1 MATHVALLRGIN
13 VGGRNKV
20 AMADLRRLLAEQGH
34 RDVAT
39 YIQSG
44 NIVLTPQRR
53 STPATLARNLHDAIA
68 DGLGVSPV
76 VIVRTA
82 AELDEIVAA
91 NPYPQEADRKH
102 LHAIIQQEPI
112 GRAQAEAMTR
122 VLRECQDAGTPDH
135 LTVIGSTCYL
145 HTPGGLGRSKL
156 AERLA
161 RAKAVGQDRATARNW
176 ATMLRLQEMLRA

>member
-13 VGGRNKV
+13 VGGRNRV
-20 AMADLRRLLAEQGH
+20 AMADLRRLLAEQGY

-44 NIVLTPQRR
+44 NIVFTPQRR

-76 VIVRTA
+76 VMVRTA

-102 LHAIIQQEPI
+102 VHAIIQQEPI

-161 RAKAVGQDRATARNW
+161 RANAAGQDRATARNW
-176 ATMLRLQEMLRA
+176 ATMLRLQEMLQA